1 MTRVLFSIVIV
12 LAFAAVCK
20 PQEVS
25 LVTPVSGAELLDSP
39 SPNFVLIQLHLKGPD
54 SDQEARAAIDDVQ
67 FTECSAATGNRRA
80 VVGPADV
87 PTQAMLKT
95 CTFQTGTATSNL
107 PADWGKL
114 TLELKFRVR
123 GSTGTFGP
131 VQTFT
136 RLSPITRCIRVSD
149 VSATLGSAIRTG
161 DREITIP
168 IKLNADTRLRVELR
182 RADGSV
188 VATPSGNLDNSSV
201 LFEDSDQSKPVILKV
216 VPGSQFIDLTETYT
230 ISLSQLPS
238 QPPIELQLKGAPA
251 SFRVNAFRP
260 YVMTEP
266 SIDVNDD
273 GSVRVRFATATSGS
287 VQVFLNGATDAV
299 FSDNDKVQRD
309 FVIPSEK
316 VVPDA
321 NTLTFQG
328 ESAENHLKLSNNAA
342 RTAIRNPKTFL
353 TEKPVTFNYDEA
365 TNKLKIKFALSR
377 NLNTRWQFKN
387 ANGLGANVGAV
398 QGETNVFEAVVD
410 LNLQDNATLIDSRLV
425 DVNTVLKRAPIE
437 IEVVNASKPSEVV
450 ASFLINFVKPAANVK
465 TKLQAA
471 DTFASQNKKDQ
482 AKAAIAEALGFIGS
496 LTNDQKQ
503 TIDTIFSQFKQ
514 PGETTKSKVFKALA
528 IAGKFAAGMF
538 GIPLL

>member
-1 MTRVLFSIVIV
+1 MTRVLFSICIV

-54 SDQEARAAIDDVQ
+54 SDQEARAALDDVR
-67 FTECSAATGNRRA
+67 FTECAAVTGNRRA
-80 VVGPADV
+80 VVGLADV
-87 PTQAMLKT
+87 PADAMLKR
-95 CTFQTGTATSNL
+95 CTFETGNATSNL
-107 PADWGKL
+107 PPDWGKL
-114 TLELKFRVR
+114 AIELKFRVR
-123 GSTGTFGP
+123 ESTGTFGP
-131 VQTFT
+131 LQTFT

-168 IKLNADTRLRVELR
+168 IQLNADTRLRVELR

-188 VATPSGNLDNSSV
+188 VATPSGNPDNSSV
-201 LFEDSDQSKPVILKV
+201 LFEDSDQSKLVTLKV
-216 VPGSQFIDLTETYT
+216 VPGLQFIDLAETYT
-230 ISLSQLPS
+230 LSLSQLPS
-238 QPPIELQLKGAPA
+238 QPPIDVQLKGAPA

-260 YVMTEP
+260 YAMSDLRTE
-266 SIDVNDD
+266 VNDD
-273 GSVRVRFATATSGS
+273 GSVRVRFSTATSGS

-299 FSDNDKVQRD
+299 FSDTDKVQRD

-316 VVPDA
+316 VVPNA
-321 NTLTFQG
+321 NTLTFEG
-328 ESAENHLKLSNNAA
+328 ESAENHLKLSNNPPK
-342 RTAIRNPKTFL
+342 TVIRNPQTFL
-353 TEKPVTFNYDEA
+353 TEKPVTFNYEEA

-377 NLNTRWQFKN
+377 NLGTRWQFKN
-387 ANGLGANVGAV
+387 ANGLGANVAAV

-437 IEVVNASKPSEVV
+437 IEVVNASKPTEVV

-471 DTFASQNKKDQ
+471 DTFANQNKKDQ

-496 LTNDQKQ
+496 LSNEQKQ

-514 PGETTKSKVFKALA
+514 PGESTKSKVFKALA